1 MAWLIKPQRN
11 MCPLNVVRPVPS
23 KEVPTSLTG
32 LKAGDSMVQGVGSD
46 DIVGLE
52 GSIPLEGHGR
62 ERGIEDEGGAWPTA
76 KDTKWLSM
84 FSSWIYFVSE
94 TQSHV
99 C

>member
-11 MCPLNVVRPVPS
+11 MCPLNLARPLLS

-32 LKAGDSMVQGVGSD
+32 TSGWGLDGARLGSD

-62 ERGIEDEGGAWPTA
+62 ECGIEDEGGAWPTGA
-76 KDTKWLSM
+76 KGVRK
-84 FSSWIYFVSE
+84 I
-94 TQSHV
+94 QSG
-99 C
+99 CQ